1 MTQFLK
7 ATVLIEGTRPI
18 LWHAF
23 GPDALGDGSGK
34 RKEREGTAGNDPGE
48 WRKTVLMT
56 AKRQLYVKPN
66 YVFGCLRDGAKY
78 TSVKRSTLMG
88 PLSSTLQVLDTIILI
103 DRFVPDEPLPTDP
116 ELPVFL
122 DIAGVKNPAT
132 RGRNVRYRVAASAG
146 WHCEFNLL
154 WDQTIVNKMSL
165 EGVINDAGKLCG
177 LGDGRSIG
185 YGRFSVQSFKA
196 ENA

>member
-1 MTQFLK
+1 MSQFLT
-7 ATVLIEGTRPI
+7 AQVQIEGSRPI

-56 AKRQLYVKPN
+56 EDRQLFLKPT

-78 TSVKRSTLMG
+78 TSRKRGTLQG
-88 PLSSTLQVLDTIILI
+88 PLSSTLQVLDIS
-103 DRFVPDEPLPTDP
+103 
-116 ELPVFL
+116 
-122 DIAGVKNPAT
+122 GVKNPAT
-132 RGRNVRYRVAASAG
+132 RGRNVRYRVAASIG
-146 WHCEFNLL
+146 WKCGFSIM
-154 WDQTIVNKMSL
+154 WDQTIISRGEMESVL
-165 EGVINDAGKLCG
+165 NDAGKLCG

-185 YGRFSVQSFKA
+185 YGRFNVLSFEA
-196 ENA
+196 ESA

>member
-1 MTQFLK
+1 MSQFLT
-7 ATVLIEGTRPI
+7 AQVQIEGSRPI

-56 AKRQLYVKPN
+56 EDRQLFLKPT

-78 TSVKRSTLMG
+78 TSRKRGTLQG
-88 PLSSTLQVLDTIILI
+88 PLSSTLQVLDEIVLI
-103 DRFVPDEPLPTDP
+103 DRVVPAEPLPTDP
-116 ELPVFL
+116 KQPVYL
-122 DIAGVKNPAT
+122 DISGVKNPAT
-132 RGRNVRYRVAASAG
+132 RGRNVRYRVAASIG
-146 WHCEFNLL
+146 WKCGFSIM
-154 WDQTIVNKMSL
+154 WDQTIISRGEMESVL
-165 EGVINDAGKLCG
+165 NDAGKLCG

-185 YGRFSVQSFKA
+185 YGRFNVLSFEA
-196 ENA
+196 ESA